1 MSQLHGNIQM
11 MTNADLDKF
20 VDIIAA
26 KVEAKIMANQQK
38 RDIQNHIT
46 KALPKHS
53 QNRTNQPKA
62 NQVLMKIFSLTT
74 RLRADK

>member
-20 VDIIAA
+20 VDILAT

-38 RDIQNHIT
+38 RDIQSQIT
-46 KALPKHS
+46 KALTDALAK
-53 QNRTNQPKA
+53 QNKPTQKPIAEEEDIFATNG
-62 NQVLMKIFSLTT
+62 
-74 RLRADK
+74 R

>member
-20 VDIIAA
+20 VDILAA
-26 KVEAKIMANQQK
+26 KVEAKITANQQK

-46 KALPKHS
+46 KTVTEALAK
-53 QNRTNQPKA
+53 QNKSAESKSSADEDIFA
-62 NQVLMKIFSLTT
+62 NYKIEG
-74 RLRADK
+74 

>member
-1 MSQLHGNIQM
+1 MGQLHGNIQM

-38 RDIQNHIT
+38 HDIQSQIT
-46 KALPKHS
+46 KALTDALAK
-53 QNRTNQPKA
+53 QNKPTQKPIAEEEDIFA
-62 NQVLMKIFSLTT
+62 NYKIEG
-74 RLRADK
+74 

>member
-11 MTNADLDKF
+11 LTNADLDKF

-38 RDIQNHIT
+38 RDIQSQIT
-46 KALPKHS
+46 KALTDALAK
-53 QNRTNQPKA
+53 QNKSAESKSSADEDIFA
-62 NQVLMKIFSLTT
+62 NYKIGE
-74 RLRADK
+74 

>member
-1 MSQLHGNIQM
+1 MSKLHGNIQM

-26 KVEAKIMANQQK
+26 RVETKIMANQQK

-46 KALPKHS
+46 KALTDALAKQNKSAES
-53 QNRTNQPKA
+53 QSSAADEDIFA
-62 NQVLMKIFSLTT
+62 NYKIGE
-74 RLRADK
+74 

>member
-46 KALPKHS
+46 KALTDALAK
-53 QNRTNQPKA
+53 QNKPTQKPIAEEEDIFA
-62 NQVLMKIFSLTT
+62 NYKIEG
-74 RLRADK
+74 

>member
-20 VDIIAA
+20 VDILAV
-26 KVEAKIMANQQK
+26 KVEAKITANQQK

-46 KALPKHS
+46 KTVTEALAK
-53 QNRTNQPKA
+53 QNKSAESKSSADEDIFA
-62 NQVLMKIFSLTT
+62 NYKIGE
-74 RLRADK
+74 

>member
-1 MSQLHGNIQM
+1 MSQLHSNIQM

-38 RDIQNHIT
+38 RDIQSQIT
-46 KALPKHS
+46 KALTDALAK
-53 QNRTNQPKA
+53 QNKPAQKPIAEEDIFA
-62 NQVLMKIFSLTT
+62 NYKIEG
-74 RLRADK
+74 

>member
-1 MSQLHGNIQM
+1 MSKLHGNIQM

-38 RDIQNHIT
+38 RDIQSQIT
-46 KALPKHS
+46 KALTDALAK
-53 QNRTNQPKA
+53 QNKPTQKPIAEEEDIFA
-62 NQVLMKIFSLTT
+62 NYKIEG
-74 RLRADK
+74 